1 VEIKTEEKK
10 EEMKVDEKEEE
21 GTPI

>member
-21 GTPI
+21 STPI